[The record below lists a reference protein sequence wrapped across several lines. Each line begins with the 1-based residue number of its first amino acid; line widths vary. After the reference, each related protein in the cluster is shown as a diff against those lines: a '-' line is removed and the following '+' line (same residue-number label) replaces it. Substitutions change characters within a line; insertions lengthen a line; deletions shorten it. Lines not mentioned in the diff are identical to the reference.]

1 VDSFWHQL
9 ASNARWR
16 NGALAVIAMG
26 AIPVFWRPVGLLFV
40 SESGGEQY
48 FTSQPSSTENR
59 RVISVWL
66 AGREVDVETG
76 SGVFSPEHIDQ
87 GTQVLMK
94 EAGDLPASGIFLDVG
109 CGWGPLALA
118 MALASPEATVWAVD
132 INERSRDLTAANAA
146 RLGLAN
152 VFVAAPDDVPA
163 DLRFDIIWS
172 NPPIRVGK
180 AALHEILTTWLT
192 RLSPE
197 GEATLVVAKH
207 LGAPSLLTWLRDRFG
222 NERVVERIAQS
233 RGFHVISLGN
243 SR

>member
-1 VDSFWHQL
+1 
-9 ASNARWR
+9 
-16 NGALAVIAMG
+16 MG
-26 AIPVFWRPVGLLFV
+26 AIPVFWRPVGLRLV

-94 EAGDLPASGIFLDVG
+94 EAGDLPASGMFLDVG

-152 VFVAAPDDVPA
+152 VIVATPDDVPA
-163 DLRFDIIWS
+163 DLRFDAIWS

-180 AALHEILTTWLT
+180 AALHQILTTWLA
-192 RLSPE
+192 RLSPD

-222 NERVVERIAQS
+222 NERDVERIAQS
-233 RGFHVISLGN
+233 RGFHVISVGN